1 MINQRVVIKNRSSK
15 LKKEGGELN
24 WINSWQV
31 RRESLQSWPMR
42 SSINLLAS
50 SHWSPLVKRREW
62 PKENVWNW
70 KKKKKKRGEES
81 RSSYWREAVENK
93 WVIRNEG
100 AGLSSLW
107 NSVAFMN
114 SNQRFKVLMCT
125 DVVRSLRLKKKLM
138 KGMWWCMLERRRSDD
153 LLYDSGLSR
162 RGEWERWREWV
173 RMEKWKLR
181 TGLVMM
187 IWVWSSQYPR

>member
-1 MINQRVVIKNRSSK
+1 MTDEVIHQSLGFKSLITPREEKRMTKRKRLK
-15 LKKEGGELN
+15 L
-24 WINSWQV
+24 
-31 RRESLQSWPMR
+31 
-42 SSINLLAS
+42 
-50 SHWSPLVKRREW
+50 
-62 PKENVWNW
+62 